1 MGAQTTLAQIVRLVE
16 RAQMS
21 KAPIQAVADRISGVF
36 VPIILA
42 VAFVTWLG
50 WFIAGML
57 SSWISSSRQARVH
70 FWALAGSLL
79 CTFPLMLQD
88 MGLQMIHVQ
97 PDPLSGSFWRKES
110 QMHKQ
115 MKLWACLSSCL
126 FYSCCL
132 HH

>member
-42 VAFVTWLG
+42 VAFATWLG

-57 SSWISSSRQARVH
+57 LSWIFSSLQAHMH
-70 FWALAGSLL
+70 FWALARSLL
-79 CTFPLMLQD
+79 CTCSLM
-88 MGLQMIHVQ
+88 V
-97 PDPLSGSFWRKES
+97 
-110 QMHKQ
+110 
-115 MKLWACLSSCL
+115 
-126 FYSCCL
+126 
-132 HH
+132 